1 MTALIEEVVRIC
13 EQCDMETLRLILLF
27 AGTLAAEQD
36 KEDEPE
42 ENNT

>member
-1 MTALIEEVVRIC
+1 MTALVEEVVRIC

-27 AGTLAAEQD
+27 AAALAAERE